1 MKEKISAL
9 IDDELDLESSKY
21 LFTALK
27 TDTQLGE
34 CWSAYHLIGDTMRG
48 NCFLIRG
55 FHDRLMQKLEQEPTV
70 LAPRN
75 GLPRMSKP
83 SSFLLS
89 TGSAAAAVAFVG
101 WMVWSQYSQSP
112 DQVLTPSMALNNAP
126 PQAMNS
132 YLLAHQEFSVGG
144 GLQSASYIRTVALT
158 GDGN

>member
-9 IDDELDLESSKY
+9 MDDELDLESSQY

-27 TDTQLGE
+27 NDTQLSE
-34 CWSAYHLIGDTMRG
+34 SWSAYHLIGDTMRG
-48 NCFLIRG
+48 NCCLSPG
-55 FHDRLMQKLEQEPTV
+55 FHDRLLQKLEQEPAV

-75 GLPRMSKP
+75 GLPRIPK

-89 TGSAAAAVAFVG
+89 AGSAAAAIAFVG
-101 WMVWSQYSQSP
+101 WMVWGQYSQP
-112 DQVLTPSMALNNAP
+112 TEQALTPLVAQNNVS

-132 YLLAHQEFSVGG
+132 YLLAHQEFAVGG
-144 GLQSASYIRTVALT
+144 GLQSASYIRTVALA

>member
-9 IDDELDLESSKY
+9 IDDELDLESSQY

-27 TDTQLGE
+27 NDTQLGE

-48 NCFLIRG
+48 NCCLSPG
-55 FHDRLMQKLEQEPTV
+55 FHDRMMQKLEQEPAV

-75 GLPRMSKP
+75 GLPRMPK

-89 TGSAAAAVAFVG
+89 AGSAAAAIAFVG
-101 WMVWSQYSQSP
+101 WMVWNQYLQP
-112 DQVLTPSMALNNAP
+112 PALTPLVAQNNVSP
-126 PQAMNS
+126 LAMNS
-132 YLLAHQEFSVGG
+132 YLLAHQEFAVGG
-144 GLQSASYIRTVALT
+144 GLQSASYIRTVALA

>member
-9 IDDELDLESSKY
+9 IDDEVDLESSQY

-27 TDTQLGE
+27 NDTQLSA

-48 NCFLIRG
+48 NCCLSAG
-55 FHDRLMQKLEQEPTV
+55 FHDRLMQKLEQEPAV

-75 GLPRMSKP
+75 DLPRMLK

-89 TGSAAAAVAFVG
+89 AGSAAAAIAFVS
-101 WMVWSQYSQSP
+101 WMVWSQYSQP
-112 DQVLTPSMALNNAP
+112 PEQALTPLMAQNNVL

-132 YLLAHQEFSVGG
+132 YLLAHQEFAVGG
-144 GLQSASYIRTVALT
+144 GLQSASYIPAVAST